1 MYSLD
6 QWVAVPPL
14 SLIYSLMLICGLDLI
29 GAFSLRLLGYQSTK
43 VTDWIRWQAPMF
55 GAMSLTIFLYPAALA
70 GYFSLAV
77 IKSVA
82 FLCCFLGLIN
92 VISTGRSLW
101 LYRLDVFDLKIR
113 DRLDWL
119 NYALL
124 FLLITGMG
132 LLACGP
138 VTNADALDYHL
149 GVAIAI
155 LNEGQMPVVPEW
167 IHGRLAGNG
176 EVLNAFALS
185 IGAEQF
191 GSLLQYVSLMGIFG
205 TIRFG
210 TPFRVAALNTK
221 QKELISLAAFSAPVL
236 LFLVSTPKPQL
247 WPISMTS
254 FAFTLVVHPQLS
266 WHQKGRAL
274 LNFMLICILCMTA
287 SQAKFNYLLG
297 GGIVGTIALARMKC
311 ERLLFPAS
319 VIFAVTVLLI
329 LLPPVSWKVHVF
341 QAHWMEVFLTP
352 LPGHLPGDDAY
363 LQIAKN
369 AKDLG
374 NLFSFPLLLFV
385 PTSFGA
391 FSTLLGFGGVVL
403 IGMRA
408 GRDPWIRAGILGSV
422 VLVVL
427 SVGLAPLSARVY
439 VEPYFWL
446 MILLSFQT
454 ATWDCRQYYYIKWV
468 VFAQACI
475 FVIACWFGVFTQ
487 LPGALSEQWRKQ
499 AMRQMA
505 NGYEIMEW
513 LDGALP
519 KNAVVLNGQRSMAL
533 VPRDAVAYDWSNY
546 SDPKSSTADIY
557 LNRLRERKVSHFLVL
572 AEITPSMP
580 LYKCF
585 GEIAAGPGI
594 GHIATRNPFN
604 QGATYRA
611 WIVEFDAT
619 KLPECAK

>member
-1 MYSLD
+1 MHSLD

-92 VISTGRSLW
+92 VISTGRWLW
-101 LYRLDVFDLKIR
+101 LRRLDVFDLKIR
-113 DRLDWL
+113 YRLDWL

-254 FAFTLVVHPQLS
+254 FAFALVVHPQLS

-274 LNFMLICILCMTA
+274 LNFILICILCMTA

-297 GGIVGTIALARMKC
+297 GGIVGMIALARMKC
-311 ERLLFPAS
+311 ERLLFPAL
-319 VIFAVTVLLI
+319 VIFAVTAVLI

-408 GRDPWIRAGILGSV
+408 GRDPWIRAGILGAV

-454 ATWDCRQYYYIKWV
+454 ASWDCRQYYYIKWV

-513 LDGALP
+513 ADGVLP
-519 KNAVVLNGQRSMAL
+519 KNAVVLNGHRSMAL
-533 VPRDAVAYDWSNY
+533 MPRDTVAYDWGNY
-546 SDPKSSTADIY
+546 TDVRSSDADIY
-557 LNRLRERKVSHFLVL
+557 LNRLRERKVSHFLVPS
-572 AEITPSMP
+572 EITPSMP

-585 GEIAAGPGI
+585 REIAVGPGI

-619 KLPECAK
+619 KLPACAK

>member
-1 MYSLD
+1 MHSLD
-6 QWVAVPPL
+6 QWAAVPPL
-14 SLIYSLMLICGLDLI
+14 SLIYSLMLICGLDFA
-29 GAFSLRLLGYQSTK
+29 GALFLRLLGFQSTK

-55 GAMSLTIFLYPAALA
+55 GAMSLGIFLYPVALA
-70 GYFSLAV
+70 GYFSLTV
-77 IKSVA
+77 IKSLA
-82 FLCCFLGLIN
+82 FICCFLGLIN
-92 VISTGRSLW
+92 VINAGKRLW
-101 LYRLDVFDLKIR
+101 LHRLEVFHLKIR
-113 DRLDWL
+113 DRLNWL
-119 NYALL
+119 NRVLL

-155 LNEGQMPVVPEW
+155 LNEGQMPASPEW
-167 IHGRLAGNG
+167 IIGRLAGNG

-191 GSLLQYVSLMGIFG
+191 GSLLQYVSLLGIFG

-210 TPFRVAALNTK
+210 APLRLAALNTR
-221 QKELISLAAFSAPVL
+221 QKEIIALAAFSAPVL
-236 LFLVSTPKPQL
+236 LFLVSAPKPQL

-254 FAFTLVVHPQLS
+254 FAFGLVVHSQLS
-266 WHQKGRAL
+266 WHQKRRAL
-274 LNFMLICILCMTA
+274 LNFMLICILCMMA

-297 GGIVGTIALARMKC
+297 GGIVGTIAFARMKC
-311 ERLLFPAS
+311 ERLLFPAL
-319 VIFAVTVLLI
+319 VIFAVSAAFI
-329 LLPPVSWKVHVF
+329 LLPPVSWKANVF
-341 QAHWMEVFLTP
+341 QANWMEVFLTP
-352 LPGHLPGDDAY
+352 LPGHLPAADAF

-369 AKDLG
+369 AKDLD
-374 NLFSFPLLLFV
+374 NLLSFPLLLFV

-422 VLVVL
+422 VLIVL
-427 SVGLAPLSARVY
+427 SAVLAPPSARVY

-446 MILLSFQT
+446 MILLSFQKT
-454 ATWDCRQYYYIKWV
+454 TWDCQQYYYLKWV

-475 FVIACWFGVFTQ
+475 FVIACGFGVFTQ
-487 LPGALSEQWRKQ
+487 LPGALSEQWRRQ
-499 AMRQMA
+499 VMRQMA

-513 LDGALP
+513 ADGVLP
-519 KNAVVLNGQRSMAL
+519 KNAVVLNGHRSMAL
-533 VPRDAVAYDWSNY
+533 MPRDAVAYDWGNY
-546 SDPKSSTADIY
+546 SDPRSSDADIY
-557 LNRLRERKVSHFLVL
+557 LNRLRQRKVSHLL
-572 AEITPSMP
+572 LPSEITPSMP
-580 LYKCF
+580 LYKCL
-585 GEIAAGPGI
+585 GEITAGPGI

-611 WIVEFDAT
+611 WIVEFNAT